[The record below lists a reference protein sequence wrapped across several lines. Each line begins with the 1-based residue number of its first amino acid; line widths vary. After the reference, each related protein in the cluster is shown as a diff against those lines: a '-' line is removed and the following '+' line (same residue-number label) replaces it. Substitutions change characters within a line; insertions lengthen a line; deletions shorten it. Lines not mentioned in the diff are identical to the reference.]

1 MKRSSAVARR
11 DIRKVGLDIEQRRHH
26 VRGAVG
32 HLRYTRDMTE
42 IRPRYARDTPE
53 IHPRYSRDAPEI

>member
-42 IRPRYARDTPE
+42 IRPRYAGDMTE
-53 IHPRYSRDAPEI
+53 I